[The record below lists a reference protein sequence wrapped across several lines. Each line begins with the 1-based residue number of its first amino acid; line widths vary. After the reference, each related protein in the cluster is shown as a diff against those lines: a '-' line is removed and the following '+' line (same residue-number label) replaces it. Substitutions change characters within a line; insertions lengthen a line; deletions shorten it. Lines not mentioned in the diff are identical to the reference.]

1 MLPVHFLK
9 QQVRPQGEDHRK
21 VRSVYTKDAGYVLP
35 SVYAERQV
43 GWPSGLRDAWGM
55 DEGFLS
61 SIF

>member
-1 MLPVHFLK
+1 MCRTQKVVYIAAPLGMLPVHFLK

-43 GWPSGLRDAWGM
+43 G
-55 DEGFLS
+55 
-61 SIF
+61 